1 MWKCVVF
8 VWKYDDQHVLI
19 VDFRLF
25 SSLNTGWQ
33 WVARLRRLG
42 GCDYK
47 SIKHSI
53 KSSVYISC
61 LQIAFSMCIFE
72 ESSPLLRGKKG
83 RRFIFNIMRLHK
95 KKGFSL
101 PMAKHTHRFRLFIHN
116 PSGYHQKWY
125 SKFRYSWILSI
136 HNFFHQIRIPFLHQ
150 EFLG

>member
-25 SSLNTGWQ
+25 SSLNTGWK

-61 LQIAFSMCIFE
+61 LQIAFDVYLWRMFASFE
-72 ESSPLLRGKKG
+72 RKK
-83 RRFIFNIMRLHK
+83 RTTIYFQYYAAAQ